1 MILNVGCNNG
11 CKQKTLKY
19 TVDIALSHVYWID
32 DQNTQKFAHVAIH
45 FFVNF
50 KVWPNL
56 CTCYRFLM
64 TKARYYRR

>member
-32 DQNTQKFAHVAIH
+32 DQNTQKFAHVTIH
-45 FFVNF
+45 VLWTLKSDPISVPVIVF
-50 KVWPNL
+50 
-56 CTCYRFLM
+56 
-64 TKARYYRR
+64 